1 MSRASV
7 LPALFLTFVSAVAL
21 IATVL
26 IVPGP
31 SLAGEKPEKSSSC
44 PAPPSPSAQSLPSA
58 PGIRVLELPDY
69 EPRDRL
75 TGRDEI
81 AALAAI
87 QTGLSTTADGATFVW
102 HRDNGLL
109 SAIIRPTT
117 TFRDTKGRVCRH
129 VHLLLNSGAF
139 SSTTEGVAC
148 RLANRTWSLEG

>member
-7 LPALFLTFVSAVAL
+7 LPAFFLTFVSAVAL

-26 IVPGP
+26 IIPGP
-31 SLAGEKPEKSSSC
+31 SLAGDKPKKSSSC
-44 PAPPSPSAQSLPSA
+44 QPQSSPSAEALPSA
-58 PGIRVLELPDY
+58 PGIRVLELPDF

-102 HRDNGLL
+102 HRDNGFL

-117 TFRDTKGRVCRH
+117 TFRDAKGRVCRH
-129 VHLLLNSGAF
+129 LHLLLNSGAF
-139 SSTTEGVAC
+139 SRTTEGVAC
-148 RLANRTWSLEG
+148 RQSNRTWSLEG